1 MFTTTH
7 LLTLALLQGITEFL
21 PISSSGHLVLL
32 PQISGWQDHGLAYDV
47 AAHFGTLIAVVYY
60 FRHDIAVLARAW
72 YHSIAIGEKSEHTR
86 TAWGILWATLP
97 VCVIGLLCRDFI
109 AQHFRS
115 PLVIATTTIV
125 FGLVLWFADWR
136 GRRALALDSLKI
148 PDVVV
153 IGFAQA
159 LALIPGTSRSGITM
173 SAGLLLGFTREAA
186 ARFSFL
192 LSIPVIALAAM
203 YESWHLFQMDTP
215 IDISGLLLVMIAS
228 ALSAWA
234 CIVVFL
240 KFIESAGFSLFV
252 IYRIILGVVLFAVFM

>member
-7 LLTLALLQGITEFL
+7 LVTLALLQGITEFL

-32 PQISGWQDHGLAYDV
+32 PQLTGWADHGLAYDV

-60 FRHDIAVLARAW
+60 FRKDIAVLAQAW
-72 YHSIAIGEKSEHTR
+72 YDSIASGEKSVHTR
-86 TAWGILWATLP
+86 TAWGILWATIP
-97 VCVIGLLCRDFI
+97 VCIIGLLCRDFI
-109 AQHFRS
+109 SEHFRS
-115 PLVIATTTIV
+115 PLVIASTTIV

-136 GRRALALDSLKI
+136 GRREFTLDALKI
-148 PDVVV
+148 PDVAV

-159 LALIPGTSRSGITM
+159 LALVPGTSRSGITM

-192 LSIPVIALAAM
+192 LSIPVITLAAL
-203 YESWHLFQMDTP
+203 YESWNLYQ
-215 IDISGLLLVMIAS
+215 SGLSVDIGGLVLVMLAS

-240 KFIESAGFSLFV
+240 RFIESAGFTLFV
-252 IYRIILGVVLFAVFM
+252 IYRLILGIVLFVVFV